1 MSTSTERKEATP
13 VSAAELMGLSKW
25 ELVQIVHWALSP
37 LEPAEQRSAMAA
49 ILQQVSAASKTTDTL
64 RPAAGQSRNST
75 TSPLQ
80 PRRGFSF

>member
-49 ILQQVSAASKTTDTL
+49 ILQQAKRRLKDHGY
-64 RPAAGQSRNST
+64 PA
-75 TSPLQ
+75 
-80 PRRGFSF
+80 PRRGPKPK